1 MTKYIVIA
9 LSFLFLAG
17 CGQSN
22 SGLNISCYSGD
33 TLIYQASDVSL
44 NIRLLDKDNVL
55 NFEEPDGKP
64 IRIMGAAC
72 VIKEKE

>member
-17 CGQSN
+17 CRQET
-22 SGLNISCYSGD
+22 SGLDISCYSGD
-33 TLIYQASDVSL
+33 TLIYEASDVSL
-44 NIRLLDKDNVL
+44 EESLYNKNTVL
-55 NFEEPDGKP
+55 YVNETDGPKK
-64 IRIMGAAC
+64 RIMGAAC